1 MKGRREIR
9 REDEFV
15 ETVGGSGK
23 WKANA
28 EGEWE
33 TDACEATA
41 ARLKGERV
49 PNRIIVGQED
59 RDKCCSLN
67 KII

>member
-41 ARLKGERV
+41 ARLKGE
-49 PNRIIVGQED
+49 PCSESNNRRAGGS
-59 RDKCCSLN
+59 R
-67 KII
+67 